1 MKELKAY
8 KKQFDRTLTAFFNTR
23 LQIYKK
29 LGRGTLVPD
38 FIKQHKI
45 IALGGGKRFRPYLA
59 TLAYETF
66 GGNNTTSIEEVALGL
81 EVFHL
86 FALAHDDIVD
96 KAFKRHSEVTAH
108 IFAAQLLTDRNRL
121 GDIAHIGQGQGMLAG
136 DLLLVWAQ
144 ELMVGYGMP
153 TAKRMLALQAFR
165 QVMDELFVGEMT
177 DIDLTTQDEVS
188 LAAITQKNVLK
199 TARYTFTG
207 PLTIGARLAL
217 GKTTIDAFA
226 AQFGEALGVAYQTQ
240 DDLLDVTSSNN
251 SKDMLLDISGRQH
264 TYLTHFLQHKAKP
277 QYRTTFN
284 TFFGKPV
291 GQLRA
296 KQVQELY
303 AASGAVAYAQS
314 IAKKSFAK
322 ARHLLATGPVPARRQ
337 VAWQNLIDIIESRT
351 S

>member
-1 MKELKAY
+1 MKELSAY
-8 KKQFDRTLTAFFNTR
+8 KKQFDRKLTAFFNTR

-66 GGNNTTSIEEVALGL
+66 GGTEVPSIQEVALGL

-108 IFAAQLLTDRNRL
+108 IFATQLLTDRKRL

-144 ELMVGYGMP
+144 ELMVGYGAP
-153 TAKRMLALQAFR
+153 DAKRMLALQSFR
-165 QVMDELFVGEMT
+165 QIMDELFVGEMV
-177 DIDLTTQDEVS
+177 DIDLTTQDGAS
-188 LAAITQKNVLK
+188 LSAITQKNILK

-217 GKTTIDAFA
+217 GTTAIDSFA
-226 AQFGEALGVAYQTQ
+226 VQFGEALGIAYQTQ

-264 TYLTHFLQHKAKP
+264 TYLTYFLQHEAKP
-277 QYRTTFN
+277 QFRAAFR
-284 TFFGKPV
+284 TFFGKSV
-291 GQLRA
+291 KQLRA

-303 AASGAVAYAQS
+303 IVSGAIEYAQK
-314 IAKKSFAK
+314 IAQKSFAK
-322 ARHLLATGPVPARRQ
+322 ARRVLATGPVPAAQ
-337 VAWQNLIDIIESRT
+337 QPVWENLIDIIESRT

>member
-1 MKELKAY
+1 MKELFIY
-8 KKQFDRTLTAFFNTR
+8 KKEFDRKLTAFFNTR
-23 LQIYKK
+23 LRIYKK

-38 FIKQHKI
+38 FIKQHKV

-66 GGNNTTSIEEVALGL
+66 GGKSATAIEEVAMGL
-81 EVFHL
+81 EIFHL

-108 IFAAQLLTDRNRL
+108 IFATQLLTDRKRV

-144 ELMVGYGMP
+144 ELMAGYTVP
-153 TAKRMLALQAFR
+153 DKKRMLALQAFR
-165 QVMDELFVGEMT
+165 VVVDELFVGEML
-177 DIDLTTQDEVS
+177 DIDLTTQDNVS
-188 LAAITQKNVLK
+188 LASIAQKNSLK

-217 GKTTIDAFA
+217 GKTTLDEFA
-226 AQFGEALGVAYQTQ
+226 SQFGEMLGSAYQIQ
-240 DDLLDVTSSNN
+240 DDLLDVVASNN

-277 QYRTTFN
+277 RYQTQFKN
-284 TFFGKPV
+284 FFGKPV
-291 GQLRA
+291 EQLRA
-296 KQVQELY
+296 GQVQELY
-303 AASGAVAYAQS
+303 VASGAVEYAQR
-314 IAKKSFAK
+314 IARKSFAK
-322 ARHLLATGPVPARRQ
+322 ARTLLATGPVPTRHQAKWR
-337 VAWQNLIDIIESRT
+337 NLIDIIEQRIS
-351 S
+351 